1 MPDQMV
7 TVSPGDTVSLGC
19 IVVEN
24 PSARLSWVRSG
35 FVIRNNSRYTEQ
47 PCEEMMRNTQIGD
60 IVHCDPEL
68 TENIKDDEDNNNDVT
83 STGNLISFT
92 EVAKGRV

>member
-1 MPDQMV
+1 MPDPMV

-24 PSARLSWVRSG
+24 PSARLIWVRSG
-35 FVIRNNSRYTEQ
+35 VVIRNNSRYTEQ
-47 PCEEMMRNTQIGD
+47 PCKERMRNTQIGG
-60 IVHCDPEL
+60 IVHCVES
-68 TENIKDDEDNNNDVT
+68 TENLKDDENNNNDVT

-92 EVAKGRV
+92 EYAKSLV